1 MLLFNIIL
9 VLSLLAF
16 IGSGLKDGLIY
27 ALGRMVGAVVGFLV
41 AKALYI
47 QLAVVF
53 SPFMPSGWAKVI
65 AFFLI
70 FIVAT
75 RVMGWIFKALD
86 KTFHFIAIIPFMK
99 SINHALGGVLGF
111 LEGMLV
117 IGGLIWVIKTFN
129 LIPSAMIYINGS
141 SIASWIYTGFTK
153 ILWLLL

>member
-9 VLSLLAF
+9 VLALLAF

-27 ALGRMVGAVVGFLV
+27 ALGRIVGSVVGFLV
-41 AKALYI
+41 ARAFYV

-53 SPFMPSGWAKVI
+53 SPFMPIGWAKVI
-65 AFFLI
+65 AFLLI
-70 FIVAT
+70 FMLAT

-86 KTFHFIAIIPFMK
+86 KTFNFIAIIPFMK

-111 LEGMLV
+111 LEGMII

-129 LIPSAMIYINGS
+129 LIPSAMVYINGS
-141 SIASWIYTGFTK
+141 SISSWIYTGFIK
-153 ILWLLL
+153 VLGILL